1 MCRMVCAFIVR
12 KPWKTGTLASQPIC
26 VGYAC
31 SRFIYGTFQYS
42 YNKGANQTAFV
53 AGKPQK
59 TGTLEQT
66 TMLRVSN
73 KLRRFF

>member
-1 MCRMVCAFIVR
+1 MICAFIVP
-12 KPWKTGTLASQPIC
+12 KPQKTGTLASQSIC

-31 SRFIYGTFQYS
+31 SRFRYGTFQYGN
-42 YNKGANQTAFV
+42 NKGANQTAFV
-53 AGKPQK
+53 ARKPQK